1 MLPGQLTVLID
12 IEEKRR
18 FRKKKL
24 QPSEIKKTDSK
35 DSWEYYRED
44 NRHTLMR
51 CDLVLCQDEKLQMPL
66 YLETVL
72 GEILS
77 KKYLYLSLVG
87 FEKGFYQVTWD
98 VI

>member
-12 IEEKRR
+12 IEEKRC

-72 GEILS
+72 LLGDLGCYMMDFEETILR
-77 KKYLYLSLVG
+77 
-87 FEKGFYQVTWD
+87 
-98 VI
+98 